1 MKNKLSIKSTG
12 LLKIRWN
19 IKTQVWSKM
28 PSDFKMPNSCA
39 LYEYYYKTQDEL
51 QTIFIVV

>member
-1 MKNKLSIKSTG
+1 MFIALLSIG

-28 PSDFKMPNSCA
+28 PPDFKMPNSCA
-39 LYEYYYKTQDEL
+39 LFEYYYKTQDEL
-51 QTIFIVV
+51 QTIFTVV